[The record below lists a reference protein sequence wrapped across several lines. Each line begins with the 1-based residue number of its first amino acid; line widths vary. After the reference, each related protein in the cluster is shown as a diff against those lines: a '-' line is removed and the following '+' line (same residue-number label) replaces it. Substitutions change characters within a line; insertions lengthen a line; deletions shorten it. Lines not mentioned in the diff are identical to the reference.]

1 MKQQSILGFSSAAI
15 VTMGLF
21 ISVTG
26 FDLPNIGGGKI
37 GSTIGKSIG
46 SVVPVPTS
54 AVTGIS
60 NFLYDWEVSNKK
72 PKDNPDMNAQNA
84 QMEKINAQM
93 KEIFD
98 RLKRA
103 AESDPKYGAIAKETN
118 WRLNTLRDKEN
129 GIVTATAYSGGGI
142 AIYTGVLPIAKDEGA
157 LASILGHELIH
168 VLAQHGLERTKS
180 TVGASV
186 LTIGPLIASGVT
198 PDKMDPK
205 VIGPVAAA
213 LGAGYLFGVHMPL
226 EREHELEADCSGLML
241 AAKAGY
247 DPRKIGTFWE
257 RMNGL
262 SAEDKKKY
270 HFLDA
275 HPMNQER
282 LDHIKS
288 DACMRPALDAYTDLV
303 QKLRAKGEEPPD
315 SSKGLLRDIG

>member
-103 AESDPKYGAIAKETN
+103 A
-118 WRLNTLRDKEN
+118 
-129 GIVTATAYSGGGI
+129 
-142 AIYTGVLPIAKDEGA
+142 
-157 LASILGHELIH
+157 
-168 VLAQHGLERTKS
+168 
-180 TVGASV
+180 
-186 LTIGPLIASGVT
+186 
-198 PDKMDPK
+198 
-205 VIGPVAAA
+205 
-213 LGAGYLFGVHMPL
+213 
-226 EREHELEADCSGLML
+226 
-241 AAKAGY
+241 
-247 DPRKIGTFWE
+247 RK
-257 RMNGL
+257 
-262 SAEDKKKY
+262 
-270 HFLDA
+270 
-275 HPMNQER
+275 
-282 LDHIKS
+282 
-288 DACMRPALDAYTDLV
+288 RPEI
-303 QKLRAKGEEPPD
+303 R
-315 SSKGLLRDIG
+315 RNR